1 LPPRLQGQP
10 RVRGR
15 PSQDVWPPP
24 SLGVHGYE
32 VNHICDVWKAVVKK
46 RNLPLA
52 CWDDG
57 VDGLLVCQL
66 LFGVSSRCG
75 SGTGKSGPLWDANL
89 VFRCGHPSSRH
100 KKEGRQQARN
110 DGADEYCHKQSKAHY
125 RCVLTESDLRA
136 PDNDAKDAAEE

>member
-24 SLGVHGYE
+24 SPGVHGYD
-32 VNHICDVWKAVVKK
+32 VNHSDVWKAVVKK

-110 DGADEYCHKQSKAHY
+110 DGADEYCHKAHY

-136 PDNDAKDAAEE
+136 RQ